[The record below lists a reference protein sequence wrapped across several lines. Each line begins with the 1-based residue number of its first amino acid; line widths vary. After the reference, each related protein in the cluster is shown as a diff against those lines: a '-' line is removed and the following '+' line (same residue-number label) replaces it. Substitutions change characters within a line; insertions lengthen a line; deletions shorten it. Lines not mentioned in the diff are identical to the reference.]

1 MSAIQVFIKDFSQKT
16 HVMNAL
22 DTETVNEFIE
32 RFLVKSK
39 MPAIPLIDLRLLH
52 KGRIMVGS
60 EPFSTYAVERDT
72 TLQLM
77 KLERGGAL
85 RPWSEKPKTETL
97 GIF

>member
-1 MSAIQVFIKDFSQKT
+1 MSGTHIFIKDFSQKT
-16 HVMNAL
+16 HVLYVSN
-22 DTETVNEFIE
+22 TETVDAFIA
-32 RFLVKSK
+32 RFLILSK
-39 MPAIPLIDLRLLH
+39 MPAIPIEDLRLLH

-60 EPFSTYAVERDT
+60 EPFSTYAVERDSM
-72 TLQLM
+72 LHLI